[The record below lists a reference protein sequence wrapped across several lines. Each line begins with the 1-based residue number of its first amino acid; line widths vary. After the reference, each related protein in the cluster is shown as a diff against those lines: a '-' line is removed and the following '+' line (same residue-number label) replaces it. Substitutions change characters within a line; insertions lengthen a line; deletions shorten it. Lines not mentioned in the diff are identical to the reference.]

1 MKKANKIL
9 SVILAIM
16 MMFSIIPITASAATY
31 SGTCGDNAT
40 WTYDTSTGILTISGT
55 GNMYDN
61 NAPWS
66 KYQNNIKEIVISD
79 GVTSIGRAA
88 FYGLTKMTSITI
100 PESVTSI
107 GKLAFY
113 CCSALTS
120 ITVDA
125 NNNVY
130 SNDEFGVLF
139 NKDKTTLI
147 QYPIGNTATNY
158 IIPDSVTTVGGYAF
172 YDCSSLADITLPDS
186 LTIIE
191 EWAFGNVKNI
201 TNVVFPDSIHMVG
214 NFAFYCCS
222 KLKDVH
228 FGSGLEKIGKGA
240 FQNCTSITEITIP
253 KSVTSVGNYV
263 FFECFSLV
271 NITVKADNQYYSSD
285 EYGVLYNKDKTI
297 LIQYPTAHN
306 RIAYEIPNGVTT
318 ISEYAFSHSI
328 HLSYIT
334 FPLSVTSIETKAFQ
348 EADNIRRIYYYGTEE
363 QWNNIVIGDNNSDI
377 TSHTMY
383 FECTGDEPDLGTYSD
398 NLSYSFEY
406 NTEDVLQ
413 SYGTLTIFGTG
424 DMVNYDNNNQPWA
437 SYRLKTEK
445 LVIQE
450 GVTSIGDSAFND
462 FWSLTEV
469 IIPYGVTSIGKQA
482 FGGCDIGSI
491 TIPDSVTV
499 IDEAFY
505 GNYYLYDV
513 YYTGTVSQWNDM
525 LKNSE
530 DTGFYHPTIH
540 CTDGKIYPSGRCGN
554 NVYWHFNTTTKTLT
568 ISGNGEMGNY
578 SEKHS
583 PTPWYIYCDDIEN
596 VVIECGVET
605 IGEYAFYHCSNLTD
619 VYYCGAEEQWKSISI
634 GSSNDPLLNAT
645 IHYNYTPPFT
655 GIKGDYLYIN
665 GVRQKAYQL
674 VEFEGN
680 YYFIND
686 SHKLAKNKTL
696 YLSERFVNGF
706 TYEDGTP
713 LAVGYYEFDENGKM
727 IIKNGVVGDY
737 FYKNNERLKAY
748 QLVEFKGD
756 FYFINDSHKIAKNKT
771 LYLSERFVTG
781 FTYED
786 GTPLQPGYYTFDENG
801 KMVML
806 DGPVGD
812 YFYKDNVRLK
822 AYQLVEFEGNYYFI
836 NDSHKLAKNKR
847 IYLSQRFVEGTDLK
861 VGYYEFDADGKMIIE

>member
-1 MKKANKIL
+1 MKKISKTL
-9 SVILAIM
+9 SIILAILM
-16 MMFSIIPITASAATY
+16 VMSIIPITVSAETK
-31 SGTCGDNAT
+31 SGTCGENTT
-40 WTYDTSTGILTISGT
+40 WNYDSSTYTLTISGT
-55 GNMYDN
+55 GDMYDN
-61 NAPWS
+61 NTPWS

-88 FYGLTKMTSITI
+88 FFGLTKMTNITI

-125 NNNVY
+125 NNTVY

-147 QYPIGNTATNY
+147 QYPIGSTATTY
-158 IIPDSVTTVGGYAF
+158 TIPDSVTTVGGYAF
-172 YDCSSLADITLPDS
+172 FDCNSLVDITLPDG
-186 LTIIE
+186 LKIIE
-191 EWAFGNVKNI
+191 EWAFGNIKNI
-201 TNVVFPDSIHMVG
+201 TNVVFPDSTHTIG

-228 FGSGLEKIGKGA
+228 FGSGLEIIGKGA

-253 KSVTSVGNYV
+253 KSVTSIGNYV

-271 NITVKADNQYYSSD
+271 NITVETDNQYYTSD

-328 HLSYIT
+328 RLSYIT
-334 FPLSVTSIETKAFQ
+334 FPVSVTSIETKAFQ

-363 QWNNIVIGDNNSDI
+363 QWNNIVIGDQNSDI
-377 TSHTMY
+377 TSHTKY
-383 FECTGDEPDLGTYSD
+383 FECTGDEPDLGTYGD

-406 NTEDVLQ
+406 NTEDELHL
-413 SYGTLTIFGTG
+413 YGTLTISGLG

-437 SYRLKTEK
+437 SYQLKTEK

-450 GVTSIGDSAFND
+450 GVISIGDSAFNG

-469 IIPYGVTSIGKQA
+469 TIPYGITSIGKQA

-540 CTDGKIYPSGRCGN
+540 CTDGKIYPSGSCGD
-554 NVYWHFNTTTKTLT
+554 NVSWHLDTTTMTLT
-568 ISGNGEMGNY
+568 ISGAGEMEDY
-578 SEKHS
+578 SGSHY
-583 PTPWYIYCDDIEN
+583 PPPWYIYCDDIEK

-605 IGEYAFYHCSNLTD
+605 IGDYAFYYCHNISD
-619 VYYCGAEEQWKSISI
+619 VYYAGTEEQWKSISI
-634 GSSNDPLLNAT
+634 GENNNKLIKAN
-645 IHYNYTPPFT
+645 IHYNSTGPHTHNYELVVTPANCTEQGYTTYTCECGDTYIADYVDTLGHIPANVVEENYTAPTCTENGSKDVVIYCSVCDEEISRETVTLDATGHADNDGDGYCDADNELLDPSVECECNCHKT
-655 GIKGDYLYIN
+655 GISKFFFNLILFF
-665 GVRQKAYQL
+665 QKL
-674 VEFEGN
+674 FGSNEICSCG
-680 YYFIND
+680 
-686 SHKLAKNKTL
+686 LAH
-696 YLSERFVNGF
+696 Y
-706 TYEDGTP
+706 
-713 LAVGYYEFDENGKM
+713 
-727 IIKNGVVGDY
+727 
-737 FYKNNERLKAY
+737 
-748 QLVEFKGD
+748 
-756 FYFINDSHKIAKNKT
+756 
-771 LYLSERFVTG
+771 
-781 FTYED
+781 
-786 GTPLQPGYYTFDENG
+786 
-801 KMVML
+801 
-806 DGPVGD
+806 
-812 YFYKDNVRLK
+812 
-822 AYQLVEFEGNYYFI
+822 
-836 NDSHKLAKNKR
+836 
-847 IYLSQRFVEGTDLK
+847 
-861 VGYYEFDADGKMIIE
+861 